1 MKKIALNIL
10 LGLSVSLFIYSCA
23 NQGYPTGG
31 PEDKTPPKVVKTTPE
46 NYALNFKGGK
56 VEIFFDE
63 FVRLENIN
71 EKFVVSPPFK
81 KNPIVKLKG
90 RSIYVKLEEELKENT
105 TYTLDFGD
113 GIVDNNEGNP
123 LGEYQF
129 VFSTGETIDSLSIKG
144 KIDNA
149 FDELP
154 VEKSMVMAYLNTH
167 DSVPLT
173 TTPDYIALTDSA
185 GYFQLNNLREGTY
198 KLFAIVDG
206 NKDYLYNGP
215 GEMIGFFDELIVP
228 SAHRFEQLDSIGG
241 DSVVV
246 SRATALEP
254 NNVHIRM
261 FDEENPL
268 QYLTGY
274 KRPRREKLEFEFN
287 AKRTDSLKID
297 FVGFE
302 ENPDWFLAEINP
314 TKDTLSF
321 WITDST
327 IYKRDTLLAA
337 LEYLK
342 TDTTNQL
349 SLFQDTVKLNFK
361 DKKKAKQSKKKKKKQ
376 VKIQKPKYQFSFKAS
391 SSQDLHKNIAMRFD
405 EPLAKINYDS
415 IHFYQLKDTLEIPAE
430 FKIEKD
436 PKNLLQYNFIVDWE
450 PETSYKIDIDSTAFQ
465 NIYGIYSDSFEGK
478 ITTRELEHYGKLFM
492 NVSGVK
498 MPTLVQLL
506 ESGKEEKIIQTKK
519 IKSDQ
524 TIIFDY
530 LEPKTY
536 IVKIIEDRNENGVW
550 DTGNYKEKVQPEQV
564 YYFYKELKVRS
575 NWEVEDRIMIP
586 ASKEV
591 MFQSHDHDDECHD
604 PNCDHEH
611 HDHDHE
617 AKEMKKAIDKK
628 AKKNKRKK

>member
-31 PEDKTPPKVVKTTPE
+31 PEDKTPPKVTETKPE

-63 FVRLENIN
+63 FVKLENIN

-81 KNPIVKLKG
+81 KAPIVKLKG

-123 LGEYQF
+123 LGDYQF

-149 FDELP
+149 FNELP

-173 TTPDYIALTDSA
+173 SIPDYIALTDSA

-198 KLFAIVDG
+198 KLFALVDG
-206 NKDYLYNGP
+206 NRDYMYNGP

-228 SAHRFEQLDSIGG
+228 SAHRFEQLDSIDG
-241 DSVVV
+241 DSVVL
-246 SRATALEP
+246 SKATALEP
-254 NNVHIRM
+254 NNIHIRM

-302 ENPDWFLAEINP
+302 ENPNWFLAEINP
-314 TKDTLSF
+314 RKDTLAF

-337 LEYLK
+337 LQYLK
-342 TDTTNQL
+342 TDSTNQL

-361 DKKKAKQSKKKKKKQ
+361 DKKVAKQPKNKKKQ
-376 VKIQKPKYQFSFKAS
+376 VKIKKPQYQFSFKTS
-391 SSQDLHKNIAMRFD
+391 SSQDLHKNIAIHFD

-415 IHFYQLKDTLEIPAE
+415 IHFYQIKDTLEIPAD

-465 NIYGIYSDSFEGK
+465 NIYGLYSDSFEGK
-478 ITTRELEHYGKLFM
+478 IKTQEQEHYGKLFM

-506 ESGKEEKIIQTKK
+506 ESGKSEKLIQTKK
-519 IKSDQ
+519 IESDQ
-524 TIIFDY
+524 TIIFNY

-536 IVKIIEDRNENGVW
+536 VVKVIEDRNNNGVW

-564 YYFYKELKVRS
+564 YYFYKELKIRS

-591 MFQSHDHDDECHD
+591 VFQSHDHKHD
-604 PNCDHEH
+604 L
-611 HDHDHE
+611 DHE
-617 AKEMKKAIDKK
+617 AKEMKEAIDKK
-628 AKKNKRKK
+628 AKKNKRKKEK

>member
-31 PEDKTPPKVVKTTPE
+31 PIDETPPRVTETRPE

-56 VEIFFDE
+56 IEIFFNE
-63 FVRLENIN
+63 FVKLENIN

-81 KNPIVKLKG
+81 KTPTVKLKG

-144 KIDNA
+144 KVDNS
-149 FDELP
+149 FDETP

-167 DSVPLT
+167 DSVPMT
-173 TTPDYIALTDSA
+173 TIPDYIALTDSA
-185 GYFQLNNLREGTY
+185 GYFQLNNLKEGTY
-198 KLFAIVDG
+198 KLFALVDG
-206 NKDYLYNGP
+206 NRDYLYNGP
-215 GEMIGFFDELIVP
+215 GEMIGYFDELIVP

-241 DSVVV
+241 DSVVI
-246 SRATALEP
+246 RQAIALEP
-254 NNVHIRM
+254 NNIHIRM

-297 FVGFE
+297 FIGFE
-302 ENPDWFLAEINP
+302 ENPDWFLAEINER
-314 TKDTLSF
+314 KDTLSF

-327 IYKRDTLLAA
+327 IYQRDTLLAA
-337 LEYLK
+337 LEYFK
-342 TDTTNQL
+342 TDSTNQL

-361 DKKKAKQSKKKKKKQ
+361 DPKKAKAKQSKKKDKKK
-376 VKIQKPKYQFSFKAS
+376 VKIKKPQYKFNFKTS
-391 SSQDLHKNIAMRFD
+391 TKQDLHKNITISFD
-405 EPLAKINYDS
+405 EPLARINYDS
-415 IHFYQLKDTLEIPAE
+415 IHFYQLKDTLEIPVD

-436 PKNLLQYNFIVDWE
+436 PKKLLQYNFVYKWE

-465 NIYGIYSDSFEGK
+465 NIYGVFSDSFEGK
-478 ITTRELEHYGKLFM
+478 IRTRELEHYGKLFL

-498 MPTLVQLL
+498 IPTLVQLL
-506 ESGKEEKIIQTKK
+506 ETGKNEKLVQTKK
-519 IKSDQ
+519 IESDQ
-524 TIIFDY
+524 TVIFDY

-536 IVKIIEDRNENGVW
+536 IIKVIEDENDNGTW
-550 DTGNYKEKVQPEQV
+550 DTGNYQEKIQPEQV

-575 NWEVEDRIMIP
+575 NWEVEDKIMIP
-586 ASKEV
+586 SSKEV
-591 MFQSHDHDDECHD
+591 MFEIHEDDLLDKVE
-604 PNCDHEH
+604 
-611 HDHDHE
+611 
-617 AKEMKKAIDKK
+617 EMKEAIDQKVKK
-628 AKKNKRKK
+628 KRGKKE

>member
-1 MKKIALNIL
+1 MNLKKIALNIL

-31 PEDKTPPKVVKTTPE
+31 PIDETPPRVTETRPE

-56 VEIFFDE
+56 IEIFFNE
-63 FVRLENIN
+63 FVKLENIN

-81 KNPIVKLKG
+81 KTPTVKLKG

-144 KIDNA
+144 KVDNS
-149 FDELP
+149 FDETP

-167 DSVPLT
+167 DSVPMT
-173 TTPDYIALTDSA
+173 TIPDYIALTDSA
-185 GYFQLNNLREGTY
+185 GYFQLNNLKEGTY
-198 KLFAIVDG
+198 KLFALVDG
-206 NKDYLYNGP
+206 NRDYLYNGP
-215 GEMIGFFDELIVP
+215 GEMIGYFDELIVP

-241 DSVVV
+241 DSVVI
-246 SRATALEP
+246 RQAIALEP
-254 NNVHIRM
+254 NNIHIRM

-297 FVGFE
+297 FIGFE
-302 ENPDWFLAEINP
+302 ENPDWFLAEINER
-314 TKDTLSF
+314 KDTLSF

-327 IYKRDTLLAA
+327 IYQRDTLLAA
-337 LEYLK
+337 LEYFK
-342 TDTTNQL
+342 TDSTNQL

-361 DKKKAKQSKKKKKKQ
+361 DPKKAKAKQSKKKDKKK
-376 VKIQKPKYQFSFKAS
+376 VKIKKPQYKFNFKTS
-391 SSQDLHKNIAMRFD
+391 TKQDLHKNITISFD
-405 EPLAKINYDS
+405 EPLARINYDS
-415 IHFYQLKDTLEIPAE
+415 IHFYQLKDTLEIPVD

-436 PKNLLQYNFIVDWE
+436 PKKLLQYNFVYKWE

-465 NIYGIYSDSFEGK
+465 NIYGVFSDSFEGK
-478 ITTRELEHYGKLFM
+478 IRTRELEHYGKLFL

-498 MPTLVQLL
+498 IPTLVQLL
-506 ESGKEEKIIQTKK
+506 ETGKNEKLVQTKK
-519 IKSDQ
+519 IESDQ
-524 TIIFDY
+524 TVIFDY

-536 IVKIIEDRNENGVW
+536 IIKVIEDENDNGTW
-550 DTGNYKEKVQPEQV
+550 DTGNYQEKIQPEQV

-575 NWEVEDRIMIP
+575 NWEVEDKIMIP
-586 ASKEV
+586 SSKEV
-591 MFQSHDHDDECHD
+591 MFEIHEDDLLDKVE
-604 PNCDHEH
+604 
-611 HDHDHE
+611 
-617 AKEMKKAIDKK
+617 EMKEAIDQKVKK
-628 AKKNKRKK
+628 KRGKKE

>member
-31 PEDKTPPKVVKTTPE
+31 PEDKTPPKVTETKPE
-46 NYALNFKGGK
+46 NYAINFKGGK

-63 FVRLENIN
+63 FVKLENIN

-81 KNPIVKLKG
+81 KAPIVKLKG

-173 TTPDYIALTDSA
+173 TIPDYIALTDSA

-228 SAHRFEQLDSIGG
+228 SAHRFEQLDSISG

-246 SRATALEP
+246 SKATALEP
-254 NNVHIRM
+254 NNIHIRM
-261 FDEENPL
+261 FEEENPL

-297 FVGFE
+297 FIGFE
-302 ENPDWFLAEINP
+302 ENPNWFLAEINP
-314 TKDTLSF
+314 TKDTLAF

-337 LEYLK
+337 LQYLK

-361 DKKKAKQSKKKKKKQ
+361 DKKKAKQSKKKKKQ
-376 VKIQKPKYQFSFKAS
+376 VKIIKPTYQFSFKAS
-391 SSQDLHKNIAMRFD
+391 SSQDLHKNIAMSFD

-415 IHFYQLKDTLEIPAE
+415 IHFYQLKDTLEIPAD

-436 PKNLLQYNFIVDWE
+436 PKNLLQYNFIVDWQ
-450 PETSYKIDIDSTAFQ
+450 PETKYKIDIDSTAFQ
-465 NIYGIYSDSFEGK
+465 NIYGVYSDSFEGK

-591 MFQSHDHDDECHD
+591 MFQSHDHD
-604 PNCDHEH
+604 HE
-611 HDHDHE
+611 HDHE
-617 AKEMKKAIDKK
+617 TEEMKKAIDKK
-628 AKKNKRKK
+628 AKKNKRKKNK

>member
-1 MKKIALNIL
+1 LKKIALNIL

-31 PEDKTPPKVVKTTPE
+31 PIDETPPRVTETKPE

-56 VEIFFDE
+56 VEIFFNE
-63 FVRLENIN
+63 FVKLENIN

-81 KNPIVKLKG
+81 KTPTVKLKG

-123 LGEYQF
+123 LGDYQF

-167 DSVPLT
+167 DSVPIT
-173 TTPDYIALTDSA
+173 TIPDYIALTDSA

-198 KLFAIVDG
+198 KLFALVDG
-206 NKDYLYNGP
+206 NRDYLYNGP

-228 SAHRFEQLDSIGG
+228 SAHRFEQLDSLSG
-241 DSVVV
+241 DSVII
-246 SRATALEP
+246 RQATALEP
-254 NNVHIRM
+254 NNIHIRM

-287 AKRTDSLKID
+287 AKRTDSLMID
-297 FVGFE
+297 FIGFE
-302 ENPDWFLAEINP
+302 EDPDWFIAEINSR
-314 TKDTLSF
+314 KDSLSF

-337 LEYLK
+337 LQYLK
-342 TDTTNQL
+342 TDSTNQL

-361 DKKKAKQSKKKKKKQ
+361 DPKKAKAKQSKKKSKKK
-376 VKIQKPKYQFSFKAS
+376 VKVKKPHYKFNFKTS
-391 SSQDLHKNIAMRFD
+391 TKQDLHKNIAITFD

-415 IHFYQLKDTLEIPAE
+415 IHFYQLKDTIEIPVD

-436 PKNLLQYNFIVDWE
+436 PKNLLQYNFVYDWK
-450 PETSYKIDIDSTAFQ
+450 PETSYVIEIDSTAFQ
-465 NIYGIYSDSFEGK
+465 NIYGLYSDSYKGK
-478 ITTRELEHYGKLFM
+478 ITTRELEHYGKLFI

-498 MPTLVQLL
+498 APTMVQLL
-506 ESGKEEKIIQTKK
+506 ESGKNEKLIQTKK

-524 TIIFDY
+524 TVIFDY

-536 IVKIIEDRNENGVW
+536 ILKVIEDGNDNGVW
-550 DTGNYKEKVQPEQV
+550 DTGNYKDKIQPEQV
-564 YYFYKELKVRS
+564 YYFHKELKVRS
-575 NWEVEDRIMIP
+575 NWDVEDKITIP
-586 ASKEV
+586 ESKEV
-591 MFQSHDHDDECHD
+591 MFETHDHDHD
-604 PNCDHEH
+604 

-617 AKEMKKAIDKK
+617 AEEMKKEIDKK
-628 AKKNKRKK
+628 AKKNKRKKE